1 MNENWYKIII
11 NNIQKQQM
19 HSLLYIADQIV
30 TQNNNT
36 IETIAF
42 ISLKNPYTIV
52 DKFSFFDRNMNNC
65 FYNFEIKDHFL
76 CTFSK
81 IQKTYFA
88 FSRLFRIWRLKYG
101 KVVVTTDLGLN
112 ELSINDKHV
121 MCISQDNKNYLF
133 AIRDLINLI
142 ETALLNH
149 YCFFLLPLCVKNPY
163 NNLPFNKSTLYNI
176 YYFIRFNTNLYPDL
190 LFRFFNTNFN
200 LKVFG
205 RKYEYLLREVSI
217 QKYVETTDTDLLQDD
232 IKNMIHLILIRNKH
246 KISIHKEFPKQ
257 KLVEIM
263 RPYLHLWYTSFYS
276 LIPSKR
282 EASIK
287 QLTRKLVKF
296 IKFNP
301 QFGRK
306 YTEST
311 IEYIDGK
318 IKRVRKVLY
327 NDTHIP
333 FVDSKTEFLSNHL
346 HMS

>member
-1 MNENWYKIII
+1 
-11 NNIQKQQM
+11 M

-149 YCFFLLPLCVKNPY
+149 YCFFMLPLCVKNPY

-217 QKYVETTDTDLLQDD
+217 QK
-232 IKNMIHLILIRNKH
+232 
-246 KISIHKEFPKQ
+246 
-257 KLVEIM
+257 
-263 RPYLHLWYTSFYS
+263 YLHLWYTSFYS